1 MRIAFIG
8 FGEAARGFRAS
19 LAQADPVPGFACYD
33 ILFET
38 EGMDGPTATAAR
50 AAGVSPAPSAGAAAA
65 NADWIVSAVTAASSL
80 EAAQSVAPHLGQGQ
94 SFLDINSVSP
104 GRKQATAA
112 LMPAGVAY
120 IDVAVMAPVHP
131 HGHRT
136 PVLLAGALPPAL
148 TARLDA
154 LGFRFET
161 AGPEIGAA
169 AAIKL
174 ARSVFVKG
182 LEAVTIEA
190 LRAAE
195 AAGCLETVARSI
207 AGSYPGLGWPGFAAY
222 QFERSLTHGTRR
234 AAEMQ
239 ECGAM
244 LDELGL
250 DGGLARAVAAVH
262 ERMGAST
269 DRARMTA
276 LIERIAAAT
285 GET

>member
-8 FGEAARGFRAS
+8 FGEAARAFHAS
-19 LAQADPVPGFACYD
+19 LAATDPALRFACHD
-33 ILFET
+33 ILFAT
-38 EGMDGPTATAAR
+38 EGMDGPTAAAAR
-50 AAGVSPAPSAGAAAA
+50 DAGVTPAPTAGAAVAGV
-65 NADWIVSAVTAASSL
+65 DWIISAVTAASSL
-80 EAAQSVAPHLGQGQ
+80 EAAQAVAPHLGQGQ
-94 SFLDINSVSP
+94 TFLDINSVSP

-112 LMPAGVAY
+112 LMPAGVGY
-120 IDVAVMAPVHP
+120 VDMAVMAPVHP
-131 HGHRT
+131 HGHRS
-136 PVLLAGALPPAL
+136 PVLLAGPL
-148 TARLDA
+148 TPVLVARLDA
-154 LGFRFET
+154 LGFRHDT
-161 AGPEIGAA
+161 VGPEIGAA

-182 LEAVTIEA
+182 LEAITVEA
-190 LRAAE
+190 LCAAE
-195 AAGCLETVARSI
+195 AAGCLEAAARSI

-234 AAEMQ
+234 AAEMR
-239 ECGAM
+239 EGGAM

-269 DRARMTA
+269 DRARMMA

-285 GET
+285 GQP

>member
-8 FGEAARGFRAS
+8 FGEAARAFQAS
-19 LAQADPVPGFACYD
+19 LAATDPAPGFACYD
-33 ILFET
+33 ILFDT
-38 EGMDGPTATAAR
+38 EGMGGPTAAAAL
-50 AAGVSPAPSAGAAAA
+50 AAGVTAAPSAAAAA
-65 NADWIVSAVTAASSL
+65 AGADWIVSAVTAASSL
-80 EAAQSVAPHLGQGQ
+80 EAAQAVAPHLGQGQ

-104 GRKQATAA
+104 ARKQATAA

-120 IDVAVMAPVHP
+120 LDVAVMAPVHP

-136 PVLLAGALPPAL
+136 PVLLAGPLGPAL
-148 TARLDA
+148 LVTLDA

-161 AGPEIGAA
+161 VGAEIGAA

-182 LEAVTIEA
+182 LEAITVEA

-207 AGSYPGLGWPGFAAY
+207 AGSYPGLGWPDFAAY

-234 AAEMQ
+234 AAEMR
-239 ECGAM
+239 EAGAM

-269 DRARMTA
+269 DQARMTA

-285 GET
+285 GKD